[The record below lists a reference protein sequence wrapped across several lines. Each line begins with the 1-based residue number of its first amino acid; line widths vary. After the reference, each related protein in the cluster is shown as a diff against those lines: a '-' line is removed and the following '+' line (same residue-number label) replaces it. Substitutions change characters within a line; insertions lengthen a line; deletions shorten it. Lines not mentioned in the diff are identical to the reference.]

1 MYMEWRRIHV
11 FRSFA
16 RCLNTGARR
25 RVNTCMTLWWVC
37 GCVGSV
43 DVGKCVNLLGIE
55 WYNDAIDYT
64 NHAYKWYSVFF
75 FFVKFQWFIFCP
87 KGERVKFVILS
98 SVYIQTQYCN
108 APTSYIVGWP
118 DLAQSVER
126 WVFKLKGPEFESS
139 SDPSS
144 CSMSQKV
151 PNSRRIYVLCI
162 RSSIITKWF
171 SGF

>member
-1 MYMEWRRIHV
+1 MMPLTIQI
-11 FRSFA
+11 
-16 RCLNTGARR
+16 
-25 RVNTCMTLWWVC
+25 TLIN
-37 GCVGSV
+37 GT
-43 DVGKCVNLLGIE
+43 LGG
-55 WYNDAIDYT
+55 
-64 NHAYKWYSVFF
+64 FF
-75 FFVKFQWFIFCP
+75 LVKFQWFIFCP

-118 DLAQSVER
+118 ALAQSVER

-171 SGF
+171 SADRNLFQGVMGEVNHLNQSNPLMFLSINAWKKATAFWLFSSLDKFLN